1 MAERRPVLPPARR
14 NRASKAMSIH
24 LQNLIEAAGLLT
36 RDGKSEARWIT
47 DVLRALAAAAQAP
60 VALVALP
67 SGNRWELLR
76 AGSGT
81 DRRLD
86 RVSRTGPPRGL
97 LALALEG
104 RGALSAEDELDPEWD
119 MIGGRAP
126 GRLVTACVPL
136 AEGRRGVLG
145 VWDPVLTDA
154 PTLVL
159 ASAAAIGV
167 AIRNRAVLSQL
178 EAEVVT
184 DDLTGTYNYRFLR
197 VALRRE
203 VQRAARL
210 GHPLSLCMLDVDHL
224 KEYNERFGHLAGSSV
239 LKQVAAVIRNTTREI
254 DLVAKYGGDEFL
266 LILPHTRQEG
276 AVAAAERVR
285 AAVEAIA
292 FPELQVG
299 EMTCSIGIS
308 TFPDHGLSP
317 EVLLA
322 AADEALFAA
331 KRSGRNCV
339 SVAPSARAA

>member
-1 MAERRPVLPPARR
+1 MAMPT
-14 NRASKAMSIH
+14 H
-24 LQNLIEAAGLLT
+24 LQNLIEAAGLMT
-36 RDGKSEARWIT
+36 RDGKSDARWVT
-47 DVLRALAAAAQAP
+47 DVLRLLATTTSAP
-60 VALVALP
+60 VALAAIP
-67 SGNRWELLR
+67 SGKRWEILR
-76 AGSGT
+76 IGPGT
-81 DRRLD
+81 DPRLD

-97 LALALEG
+97 MAQ
-104 RGALSAEDELDPEWD
+104 ALSGEVGLGTRAECDPEWD
-119 MIGGRAP
+119 MIAGREP
-126 GRLVTACVPL
+126 ERLVAACVPL
-136 AEGRRGVLG
+136 AEGRQGVLA
-145 VWDPVLTDA
+145 VWDPGSPEA
-154 PTLVL
+154 PTLV
-159 ASAAAIGV
+159 AATAAALGV
-167 AIRNRAVLSQL
+167 AMHNRTVLSQL

-239 LKQVAAVIRNTTREI
+239 LKHVAAVIQNTTREI

-276 AVAAAERVR
+276 ATAAAERVR
-285 AAVEAIA
+285 AAVEGIA
-292 FPELQVG
+292 FPELTPG

-308 TFPDHGLSP
+308 TFPEHGLSP

-331 KRSGRNCV
+331 KRAGRNRV
-339 SVAPSARAA
+339 AVAPSARAA